1 MVLVLCILTTEIL
14 FLAPKFFF
22 FTIRAER
29 LFVVKAGNGS
39 QQCIGDNVLHEA
51 NTFIGNYFFQNR

>member
-1 MVLVLCILTTEIL
+1 MVLVHCMITAEIL

-29 LFVVKAGNGS
+29 PFVLKVGYCS
-39 QQCIGDNVLHEA
+39 QQCTGASMLHEA
-51 NTFIGNYFFQNR
+51 NASIGNNFLSD